1 MDTKVHKIEDKEITV
16 SSCLT
21 SDNIRFYYLN
31 PFTTFFKITNFA
43 KIVNRL
49 KSKQNNNRRLVRY
62 IFEFEIRSQLR
73 RNTVFVSALGLKDVI
88 LSLQD
93 EKRYHYWEFVQSIL
107 RDYDEVLPKRLG
119 MFITKLNFEGFSF
132 DFVRIFGDD
141 IEDFF
146 YLFPLSQ
153 ALEYVNVFMSVS
165 QLVSPENIRHFVS
178 LQADYVVNLDA
189 DTRVPPIPSRSLF
202 INFNG
207 FNELTLGSKLPRAKR
222 FRKWLIGVL
231 VQLRLQGND
240 MSHDVPTNSQQ
251 DIVTNSVFGQ
261 TISSVISIIQK
272 RLDEQKK
279 QLTEEQ
285 KKQLTE
291 HENRL
296 NERLEERLD
305 ERLREQEERSNQ
317 RVEEHLN
324 QCVKKINQSIEH
336 TNKEIDYHNQHV
348 RQRVT
353 HEVPYNIFVLLSILV
368 MPKNIRFSITRGR
381 DQYVQQI
388 ESKRKK
394 FVTACRTNPTLL
406 SSRRAKRHLFITFK
420 KYKTAN
426 ATVSWNN
433 IRFAQADFLD
443 NVRFVNRC
451 QTVFIPLNLQST
463 AIDPLFTDRQD
474 MEEQNDNFV
483 YNRNS
488 LNWLDP
494 VLRDYKDK
502 IVRFCDEAFRN
513 LNRETNLSRIT
524 SLPMLNSNI
533 ESGPNNTEQESNHT
547 ELEVSSTFGT
557 SSAPGPSSVSES

>member
-1 MDTKVHKIEDKEITV
+1 
-16 SSCLT
+16 
-21 SDNIRFYYLN
+21 
-31 PFTTFFKITNFA
+31 
-43 KIVNRL
+43 
-49 KSKQNNNRRLVRY
+49 
-62 IFEFEIRSQLR
+62 
-73 RNTVFVSALGLKDVI
+73 
-88 LSLQD
+88 
-93 EKRYHYWEFVQSIL
+93 
-107 RDYDEVLPKRLG
+107 
-119 MFITKLNFEGFSF
+119 
-132 DFVRIFGDD
+132 
-141 IEDFF
+141 
-146 YLFPLSQ
+146 
-153 ALEYVNVFMSVS
+153 
-165 QLVSPENIRHFVS
+165 
-178 LQADYVVNLDA
+178 
-189 DTRVPPIPSRSLF
+189 
-202 INFNG
+202 
-207 FNELTLGSKLPRAKR
+207 
-222 FRKWLIGVL
+222 
-231 VQLRLQGND
+231 
-240 MSHDVPTNSQQ
+240 
-251 DIVTNSVFGQ
+251 
-261 TISSVISIIQK
+261 
-272 RLDEQKK
+272 
-279 QLTEEQ
+279 
-285 KKQLTE
+285 
-291 HENRL
+291 
-296 NERLEERLD
+296 
-305 ERLREQEERSNQ
+305 
-317 RVEEHLN
+317 
-324 QCVKKINQSIEH
+324 
-336 TNKEIDYHNQHV
+336 
-348 RQRVT
+348 
-353 HEVPYNIFVLLSILV
+353 

-406 SSRRAKRHLFITFK
+406 STRKAKRHLFITFK

-557 SSAPGPSSVSES
+557 SSAPGPSSVLES